1 MLTDP
6 LYNYSITLLVI
17 LITGGTA
24 LLLSRQR
31 IQAYRASR
39 LLTLLLLCVLLQAVL
54 PLVKAPVAQS
64 FMDGLLLAVAPLF
77 LLHLRSLLGDW
88 LSKGRDGYH
97 FTAFAVW
104 SVLSLFPAQV
114 AVFQTSSWYTLFPEL
129 FMLTYL
135 GGSYLYLQGR
145 VESLV
150 QIRSRIP
157 MGKIRWAKVSLILLG
172 LFALCSAASDVVAI
186 QAAAESHPLFFALAQ
201 GMIVLVAIG
210 LAGIGLTLERPV
222 VPVNLQEEAFLQ
234 LIADRSD
241 PEPEDIR
248 ENATLF
254 KTLDA
259 TMQSEKYFFDEDLRL
274 NQLAGLMHQSPRAIS
289 RAIHHVGGQT
299 FFDYVNGYRALSA
312 QVLIDDPEKQ
322 LTLDEVHRASN
333 IESRMVFNKTFKRLT
348 GSAPTAYY
356 KLNNGTEA

>member
-1 MLTDP
+1 
-6 LYNYSITLLVI
+6 
-17 LITGGTA
+17 
-24 LLLSRQR
+24 
-31 IQAYRASR
+31 
-39 LLTLLLLCVLLQAVL
+39 
-54 PLVKAPVAQS
+54 
-64 FMDGLLLAVAPLF
+64 
-77 LLHLRSLLGDW
+77 
-88 LSKGRDGYH
+88 
-97 FTAFAVW
+97 
-104 SVLSLFPAQV
+104 
-114 AVFQTSSWYTLFPEL
+114 
-129 FMLTYL
+129 MLTYL
-135 GGSYLYLQGR
+135 GGSYLYLQSR

-157 MGKIRWAKVSLILLG
+157 MGKIRWAKISLILLG
-172 LFALCSAASDVVAI
+172 LFALCSAAADVLAI
-186 QAAAESHPLFFALAQ
+186 QAAAESQPLFFALAQ
-201 GMIVLVAIG
+201 GMTVLVAIG
-210 LAGIGLTLERPV
+210 LSGIGLTLERPV
-222 VPVNLQEEAFLQ
+222 VPVDLQEEAFLL

-259 TMQSEKYFFDEDLRL
+259 TMQSEKYFFDDDLRL
-274 NQLAGLMHQSPRAIS
+274 NQLAELMHQPPRAIS

-322 LTLDEVHRASN
+322 LTLDEVHKASN

-356 KLNNGTEA
+356 KLNNGTTD

>member
-1 MLTDP
+1 MPTDQ

-54 PLVKAPVAQS
+54 PLAKAPVAQS
-64 FMDGLLLAVAPLF
+64 LMDGLLLAVAPLF
-77 LLHLRSLLGDW
+77 LLHLRSLLGDR

-97 FTAFAVW
+97 FAAFAVW
-104 SVLSLFPAQV
+104 SVLSLFPAQP
-114 AVFQTSSWYTLFPEL
+114 AVLPTSWHALFPEVFL
-129 FMLTYL
+129 LIYL
-135 GGSYLYLQGR
+135 AGSYLYLQSR
-145 VESLV
+145 AERLM

-157 MGKIRWAKVSLILLG
+157 MGKIRWAKVSLALLG
-172 LFALCSAASDVVAI
+172 LFALCSAAADVRTI
-186 QAAAESHPLFFALAQ
+186 QAVADSSTLFFALAQ
-201 GMIVLVAIG
+201 AMTVLVALG
-210 LAGIGLTLERPV
+210 LAGIGLTPERPV
-222 VPVNLQEEAFLQ
+222 IPVGLKEEAFLQ

-259 TMQSEKYFFDEDLRL
+259 TMQSEKYFFDDDLRL
-274 NQLAGLMHQSPRAIS
+274 NQLADLMHQPPRAIS

-356 KLNNGTEA
+356 KLNNGTKS

>member
-6 LYNYSITLLVI
+6 FYNYSITLLVI

-39 LLTLLLLCVLLQAVL
+39 LLTLLLLSVLLQAVL
-54 PLVKAPVAQS
+54 PLVKAPIAQS
-64 FMDGLLLAVAPLF
+64 LMDGLLLAIAPLF

-104 SVLSLFPAQV
+104 SVVSLFPAQG
-114 AVFQTSSWYTLFPEL
+114 AVHQTSWYALFPEL

-157 MGKIRWAKVSLILLG
+157 MGKIRWAKISLILLG
-172 LFALCSAASDVVAI
+172 LFALCSAAADGLAI
-186 QAAAESHPLFFALAQ
+186 QAAAESQPLFFALAQ
-201 GMIVLVAIG
+201 GMTVLVAIG

-222 VPVNLQEEAFLQ
+222 VPVDLQEEAFLL

-259 TMQSEKYFFDEDLRL
+259 TMQSEKYFFDDDLRL
-274 NQLAGLMHQSPRAIS
+274 NQLADLMHQPPRAIS

-322 LTLDEVHRASN
+322 LTLDEVHKASN

-356 KLNNGTEA
+356 KLNNGTTD

>member
-39 LLTLLLLCVLLQAVL
+39 LLTLLLLSVLLQAVL
-54 PLVKAPVAQS
+54 PLVKAPIAQS
-64 FMDGLLLAVAPLF
+64 LMDGLLLAIAPLF

-104 SVLSLFPAQV
+104 SVVSLFPAQG
-114 AVFQTSSWYTLFPEL
+114 AVHQTSWYALFPEL

-157 MGKIRWAKVSLILLG
+157 MGKIRWAKISLILLG
-172 LFALCSAASDVVAI
+172 LFALCRAAADVLAI

-201 GMIVLVAIG
+201 GMTVLVAIG

-222 VPVNLQEEAFLQ
+222 VPVDLQEEAFLL

-259 TMQSEKYFFDEDLRL
+259 TMQSEKYFFDDDLRL
-274 NQLAGLMHQSPRAIS
+274 NQLAELMHQPPLAIS

-333 IESRMVFNKTFKRLT
+333 IESRMVFNTTFKRLT

-356 KLNNGTEA
+356 KLNNGATD

>member
-39 LLTLLLLCVLLQAVL
+39 LLTLLLLSVLLQAVL
-54 PLVKAPVAQS
+54 PLVKAPIAQS
-64 FMDGLLLAVAPLF
+64 LMDGLLLAIAPLF

-104 SVLSLFPAQV
+104 SVVSLFPAQV
-114 AVFQTSSWYTLFPEL
+114 AVHQTSWYALFPEL

-157 MGKIRWAKVSLILLG
+157 MGKIRWAKISLILLG
-172 LFALCSAASDVVAI
+172 LFALCRAAADVLAI

-201 GMIVLVAIG
+201 AMTVLVAIG

-222 VPVNLQEEAFLQ
+222 VPVDLQEEAFLL

-259 TMQSEKYFFDEDLRL
+259 TMQSEKYFFDDDLRL
-274 NQLAGLMHQSPRAIS
+274 NQLAELMHQPPRAIS

-333 IESRMVFNKTFKRLT
+333 IESRMVFNTTFKRLT

-356 KLNNGTEA
+356 KLNNGATD

>member
-1 MLTDP
+1 
-6 LYNYSITLLVI
+6 
-17 LITGGTA
+17 
-24 LLLSRQR
+24 
-31 IQAYRASR
+31 
-39 LLTLLLLCVLLQAVL
+39 
-54 PLVKAPVAQS
+54 
-64 FMDGLLLAVAPLF
+64 
-77 LLHLRSLLGDW
+77 
-88 LSKGRDGYH
+88 
-97 FTAFAVW
+97 
-104 SVLSLFPAQV
+104 
-114 AVFQTSSWYTLFPEL
+114 
-129 FMLTYL
+129 
-135 GGSYLYLQGR
+135 
-145 VESLV
+145 
-150 QIRSRIP
+150 

-172 LFALCSAASDVVAI
+172 LFALCRAAADVLAI

-201 GMIVLVAIG
+201 GMTVLVAIG

-222 VPVNLQEEAFLQ
+222 VPVDLQEEAFLL

-259 TMQSEKYFFDEDLRL
+259 TMQSEKYFFDDDLRL
-274 NQLAGLMHQSPRAIS
+274 NQLAELMHQPPLAIS

-333 IESRMVFNKTFKRLT
+333 IESRMVFNTTFKRLT

-356 KLNNGTEA
+356 KLNNGATD

>member
-1 MLTDP
+1 MSTDP

-39 LLTLLLLCVLLQAVL
+39 LLTLLLLGVLLQAVL
-54 PLVKAPVAQS
+54 PLVQAPVAQS
-64 FMDGLLLAVAPLF
+64 LMDGLLLAIAPLF
-77 LLHLRSLLGDW
+77 LLYLRSLLGDW
-88 LSKGRDGYH
+88 LSQGRDGYH

-104 SVLSLFPAQV
+104 CLLSFFPVQPPVDQA
-114 AVFQTSSWYTLFPEL
+114 SWHALFPEL
-129 FMLTYL
+129 FLLVYI
-135 GGSYLYLQGR
+135 GGSAIYLRGR
-145 VESLV
+145 VESLM

-157 MGKIRWAKVSLILLG
+157 MGKIRWIKISMALLG
-172 LFALCSAASDVVAI
+172 LFALSSAASDVFRL
-186 QAAAESHPLFFALAQ
+186 QGLAESSTLLAAISQ
-201 GMIVLVAIG
+201 AVTVLVAVG
-210 LAGIGLTLERPV
+210 LAGVGLTLERPV
-222 VPVNLQEEAFLQ
+222 IAVDLKEEAFLQ
-234 LIADRSD
+234 LIADRSA

-259 TMQSEKYFFDEDLRL
+259 TMQSEKYFFDDDLRL
-274 NQLAGLMHQSPRAIS
+274 NQLADLMNKSPRAIS
-289 RAIHHVGGQT
+289 RAVHHVGGQT

-322 LTLDEVHRASN
+322 LTLEEIHKASN

-356 KLNNGTEA
+356 KLNNGTAD

>member
-1 MLTDP
+1 MPTDP
-6 LYNYSITLLVI
+6 LYSYSITLLVI

-39 LLTLLLLCVLLQAVL
+39 LLTLLLLSVLLQAVL
-54 PLVKAPVAQS
+54 PLVKAPIAQS
-64 FMDGLLLAVAPLF
+64 LMDGLLLAVAQLF

-104 SVLSLFPAQV
+104 SVLSLFPAQLTV
-114 AVFQTSSWYTLFPEL
+114 LQTSWYALFPEL
-129 FMLTYL
+129 FLLIYL
-135 GGSYLYLQGR
+135 GGSYLYLQSR

-157 MGKIRWAKVSLILLG
+157 MGKTRWAKISLILLG
-172 LFALCSAASDVVAI
+172 LFALFSAAADVITIRAVA
-186 QAAAESHPLFFALAQ
+186 ENDTLFFALAQ
-201 GMIVLVAIG
+201 AMTVLVAIG

-222 VPVNLQEEAFLQ
+222 VPVDLQEEAFLQ

-259 TMQSEKYFFDEDLRL
+259 TMQSEKYFFDDDLRL
-274 NQLAGLMHQSPRAIS
+274 NQLAELMHKPPRAIS

-333 IESRMVFNKTFKRLT
+333 IESRMVFNTTFKRLT

-356 KLNNGTEA
+356 KLNNGSKD

>member
-39 LLTLLLLCVLLQAVL
+39 LLTLLLLSVLLQAVL
-54 PLVKAPVAQS
+54 PLVKAPIAQS
-64 FMDGLLLAVAPLF
+64 LMDGLLLAIAPLF

-104 SVLSLFPAQV
+104 SVVSLFPAQG
-114 AVFQTSSWYTLFPEL
+114 AVLQTSWYALFPEL

-135 GGSYLYLQGR
+135 GGSYLYLQSR

-157 MGKIRWAKVSLILLG
+157 MGKIRWAKISLILLG
-172 LFALCSAASDVVAI
+172 LFALCSAAADVLAI
-186 QAAAESHPLFFALAQ
+186 QAAAESQPLFFALAQ
-201 GMIVLVAIG
+201 AMTVLVAIG

-222 VPVNLQEEAFLQ
+222 VPVDLQEEAFLL

-259 TMQSEKYFFDEDLRL
+259 TMQSEKYFFDDDLRL
-274 NQLAGLMHQSPRAIS
+274 NQLAELMHQPPLAIS

-333 IESRMVFNKTFKRLT
+333 IESRMVFNTTFKRLT

-356 KLNNGTEA
+356 KLNNGTTD